1 MSIKTAVKQY
11 LTGTLIPS
19 DYEWGECEIV
29 RGRPLTQA
37 EVWDRLKD
45 AYGEDACLKEVEK
58 HEKNLESEIA
68 ALKLENAIAV
78 LDDLVI
84 NWADVVWGFGDKG

>member
-11 LTGTLIPS
+11 LTGTLKPS
-19 DYEWGECEIV
+19 DYEWGECEIT
-29 RGRPLTQA
+29 RGRPLSRA
-37 EVWDRLKD
+37 EIWDRLIGV
-45 AYGEDACLKEVEK
+45 YGEDACLQEVEK
-58 HEKNLESEIA
+58 HEKN
-68 ALKLENAIAV
+68 LENAIAV